1 MKGFEVLTT
10 EQLKKI
16 FANARAS
23 AIEEFLSPINT
34 VMEKYEINTPL
45 RIAHFLAQ
53 VGHESGELRYREEL
67 ASGEAYDTGRLAE
80 RLGNTPEDDDD
91 GRLYKGRGLIQL
103 TGHDNYE
110 LYGRYVGIDLL
121 KTPQVVATRT
131 DLCADVA
138 GWFWFRSS
146 LNALA
151 DQDGIQRITRRI
163 NGGLNGLKDR
173 KRILVL
179 AKSIIV

>member
-1 MKGFEVLTT
+1 VNA
-10 EQLKKI
+10 EQLHRIYVHAK
-16 FANARAS
+16 RA
-23 AIEEFLSPINT
+23 AIDEFIEPINVT
-34 VMEKYEINTPL
+34 MDKYRINTPL
-45 RIAHFLAQ
+45 RQVHFLAQ

-67 ASGEAYDTGRLAE
+67 ANGEAYDTGKLAE

-110 LYGRYVGIDLL
+110 LYGEYVGIDLL
-121 KTPQVVATRT
+121 KTPQLVATRT
-131 DLCADVA
+131 DLCTDVA
-138 GWFWFRSS
+138 GWFWFCKD

-173 KRILVL
+173 QRLLTL
-179 AKSIIV
+179 AKEVLL